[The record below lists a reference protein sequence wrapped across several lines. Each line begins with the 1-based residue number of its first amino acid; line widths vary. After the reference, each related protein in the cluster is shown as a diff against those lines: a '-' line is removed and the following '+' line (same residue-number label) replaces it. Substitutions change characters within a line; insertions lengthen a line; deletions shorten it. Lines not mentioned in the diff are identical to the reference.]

1 MREYPQ
7 QLTLFTEDSLV
18 SRSVWQETRKGR
30 TIPVISGLNFRVW
43 SEKLDRVGLSLKT
56 LAKNLESC
64 TSQLTTIEA
73 ASQAWNSRHEQI

>member
-43 SEKLDRVGLSLKT
+43 SEKLDRVGLLLKT
-56 LAKNLESC
+56 YLESC